1 MSDEVVEDA
10 PLDLSE
16 VPCIVFE
23 TPGLMDL
30 RSITLI
36 GVNAKPNTDSPI
48 GYFGTGLKYSIAT
61 LMRIGAEITI
71 YIGDKRWDIRKS
83 TEVFRGSEYTRMR
96 IVSERIVMGVMGVG
110 THGHDL
116 PYAMEHGRNWGPRM
130 VFRELESNTRD
141 EKGITYITPGDP
153 GPTVLESTR
162 IVVRHPDIVK
172 AFEDRDSIFLPGH
185 LPTASSGVDIQD
197 KGSEYLYRRG
207 VRAYKPHKSCLMTYN
222 FLDNLVL
229 TEDRTIR
236 DEAYAR
242 VLLGQAVQ
250 RHDSEYLI
258 EKILTC
264 GKDYWEHDLI
274 FSDYIAPSAAFHR
287 VAMRHPKNLPPS
299 FAPYYAQHDE
309 RITSATYKLADAH
322 PGPWRLSGNT
332 VYDKAGRAIFEAP
345 YNYMGK
351 WSIAADEIMRR
362 LGYKAEEAPAK
373 EPLEDDVPF

>member
-1 MSDEVVEDA
+1 MSDEAAEA
-10 PLDLSE
+10 TPLDLSE

-71 YIGDKRWDIRKS
+71 YIGDKRWCVSKRPED
-83 TEVFRGSEYTRMR
+83 FRGSPYTRLR
-96 IVSERIVMGVMGVG
+96 LVSPRTIGGVAMGY
-110 THGHDL
+110 HSHDL
-116 PYAMEHGRNWGPRM
+116 PYAMEHGRNWEPWM

-141 EKGITYITPGDP
+141 EKGVTYITPRDP
-153 GPTVLESTR
+153 GPTVLETTR

-236 DEAYAR
+236 DESYAR

-287 VAMRHPKNLPPS
+287 VAMRHPKNLPPA
-299 FAPYYAQHDE
+299 FAGYYSKHDE
-309 RITSATYKLADAH
+309 RITVATYKLDEAH

-332 VYDKAGRAIFEAP
+332 VRDKTGRAIFEAP

-351 WSIAADEIMRR
+351 WDLTANEIMRK
-362 LGYKAEEAPAK
+362 LGHKAEEAP
-373 EPLEDDVPF
+373 